1 MKRILT
7 LAIVLFT
14 HHSLGQTTFQTYDLV
29 VSDPAAVVA
38 AIDKYQA
45 SPTGQSNS
53 ASVVLYAYVA
63 AGDNLATHAI
73 NVVHPSPSDM
83 DANLALNESQ
93 DQAVF
98 LAEMRE
104 VATVTSRAMGETLLI
119 GGNPENI
126 TSANPAV
133 MRYLM
138 SVSDPAAYAQAFSSF
153 LGQNPDIGVSYLS
166 SMMADGTNP
175 ETHVVLNYANSVGE
189 LFINQPQTLEGWA
202 EYSSA
207 VKGLRTIESTAIA
220 TEVKRWVP

>member
-29 VSDPAAVVA
+29 VSDPAAVIA

-98 LAEMRE
+98 LAEIRE

-220 TEVKRWVP
+220 TEVKRWIP

>member
-98 LAEMRE
+98 LAEIRE

>member
-29 VSDPAAVVA
+29 VSDPAAVIA

-98 LAEMRE
+98 LAEIRE